1 MVSQKV
7 TLRMLLKSKNPNPTW
22 VLIGQIFPWTSLD
35 SASSYLVMVRNNQ
48 KMISRHRLVQV
59 RLRVV
64 TGGWLGALWLQQQ
77 SEIELGS
84 FTPDISTSIP
94 WGCPVVA
101 QLWMQ
106 NKYSGSVSIFVAPRL
121 CLRPASYHWPLFYF
135 LFSDCPWGF
144 VWGHSFVFWLD
155 WKSLSL
161 ILCHLEKRIWVSFA
175 LEHVFTYK

>member
-1 MVSQKV
+1 
-7 TLRMLLKSKNPNPTW
+7 MLHGVPKSDFKNAAEVQKSKPN
-22 VLIGQIFPWTSLD
+22 LSAAGSNFPMDKTSLD
-35 SASSYLVMVRNNQ
+35 SASSYLLMVRNNQ

-121 CLRPASYHWPLFYF
+121 CLRLASYHWPLFYF

-144 VWGHSFVFWLD
+144 VWEHPFAFWLD

-161 ILCHLEKRIWVSFA
+161 IVCHL
-175 LEHVFTYK
+175 